1 VPINALAIHPDGQ
14 NLLSKKSPNFSL
26 LKTVHN
32 HGNSFISFI
41 FSEGIMKKVGILF
54 FLAALVI
61 GLVVANTFSFGRLNT
76 DFIKFSVNFGS
87 ARGSGNIVTEK
98 RDVSGFKSVD
108 VGGVF
113 QVEIV
118 AGKEF
123 SVEVEADD
131 NLIGLIQTR
140 VDGDTLCIES
150 DKRLKSKSP
159 IKVRI
164 SAPNID
170 GLQVSGAANVTA
182 NGIKSESLKIE
193 SSGGSRV
200 TVSGAAAKLT
210 VESSGGARVNADALT
225 AIDATI
231 EGSGGSSVEVNVTGD
246 LRSDISGGARV
257 TYNGTPANIVTNKSG
272 GARVSQ
278 K

>member
-1 VPINALAIHPDGQ
+1 
-14 NLLSKKSPNFSL
+14 
-26 LKTVHN
+26 
-32 HGNSFISFI
+32 
-41 FSEGIMKKVGILF
+41 MKKVGFLF

-61 GLVVANTFSFGRLNT
+61 GLVVANTFSFGRAST
-76 DFIKFSVNFGS
+76 DFVKFSVNFGS

-98 RDVSGFKSVD
+98 REVSGFKSVD

-118 AGKEF
+118 AQKEF
-123 SVEVEADD
+123 GVEVEADD

-140 VDGDTLCIES
+140 VDGDTLRIES
-150 DKRLKSKSP
+150 DKRLKSSSP
-159 IKVRI
+159 IKIRI
-164 SAPNID
+164 SAPKID

-182 NGIKSESLKIE
+182 NGLNSESLKIE

-200 TVSGAAAKLT
+200 TVAGEAVKLT
-210 VESSGGARVNADALT
+210 VESSGGARVNAGGLSTVDAN
-225 AIDATI
+225 I
-231 EGSGGSSVEVNVTGD
+231 EGSGGSSVEVSVTGD

-257 TYNGTPANIVTNKSG
+257 TYSGTPANIVTNKSG

>member
-1 VPINALAIHPDGQ
+1 
-14 NLLSKKSPNFSL
+14 
-26 LKTVHN
+26 
-32 HGNSFISFI
+32 
-41 FSEGIMKKVGILF
+41 MKKAGFLF

-61 GLVVANTFSFGRLNT
+61 GLIVANTFSFGRVST
-76 DFIKFSVNFGS
+76 DFVKFSMNFG
-87 ARGSGNIVTEK
+87 AVRGSGAIVTEK
-98 RDVSGFKSVD
+98 REVSGFRSVD

-118 AGKEF
+118 AQKEY

-131 NLIGLIQTR
+131 NLIGLITTT
-140 VDGDTLCIES
+140 VDGDTLRIES
-150 DKRLKSKSP
+150 EKRLRSRSP

-164 SAPNID
+164 FAPNID

-182 NGIKSESLKIE
+182 SGLKSEAVKIE

-200 TVSGAAAKLT
+200 TVAGETVKLR
-210 VESSGGARVNADALT
+210 VESSGGAKVNAGGLNAVDAE
-225 AIDATI
+225 ID
-231 EGSGGSSVEVNVTGD
+231 GSGGSSVEVSVTGD

-257 TYNGTPANIVTNKSG
+257 KYSGTPANIITNKSG
-272 GARVSQ
+272 GASVSQ

>member
-1 VPINALAIHPDGQ
+1 
-14 NLLSKKSPNFSL
+14 
-26 LKTVHN
+26 
-32 HGNSFISFI
+32 
-41 FSEGIMKKVGILF
+41 MKKAGFLF

-61 GLVVANTFSFGRLNT
+61 GLVVANSFSFGNFGG
-76 DFIKFSVNFGS
+76 DFVKFSMNFGK

-98 RDVSGFKSVD
+98 REVSGFKSVD

-118 AGKEF
+118 AQKEF

-131 NLIGLIQTR
+131 NLLEFIETR
-140 VDGDTLCIES
+140 VDGDTLRIES
-150 DKRLKSKSP
+150 SKRLKSKSP
-159 IKVRI
+159 IKIRI

-170 GLQVSGAANVTA
+170 NLQVSGAAKVTA
-182 NGIKSESLKIE
+182 TNLNSQTLKIE
-193 SSGGSRV
+193 SSGGSKV
-200 TVSGAAAKLT
+200 TVVGQATKLW
-210 VESSGGARVNADALT
+210 VESSGGARVNAGELT
-225 AIDATI
+225 AVDGHI
-231 EGSGGSSVEVNVTGD
+231 EGSGGSNVEVNVTGD
-246 LRSDISGGARV
+246 LNSDISGGAQV